1 MKRIKL
7 IGGDEYDALTKA
19 KKYYHWKP
27 GERKKI
33 KRRYNKRFRKYGY
46 DGKHHLFHSP
56 IAQLVEQGAV
66 NALVAGSSPARGA
79 TAPSFSQV

>member
-7 IGGDEYDALTKA
+7 KGGDEYDALTKA

-33 KRRYNKRFRKYGY
+33 KRRYNKRFRKCSY
-46 DGKHHLFHSP
+46 DMRVAPTNAGV
-56 IAQLVEQGAV
+56 AQLVERNLAKV
-66 NALVAGSSPARGA
+66 KVESSSLFAR
-79 TAPSFSQV
+79 SS